1 MEEVLIVTPEFK
13 KSFLSV
19 VRQGIGNGC
28 AIPDS
33 LDWQAIQSLANKQG
47 LAAVI
52 TDGIESLPDAKRPPK
67 VLLLQGI
74 GQTLQNYES
83 RFELYQQAVAE
94 LASWYNSRGYKM
106 MVLKGYA
113 CGLNW
118 PKGNHRPYG
127 DIDIWV
133 FGKQKN
139 ADSLLAK
146 EMGIKVDSSHHH
158 HTVFRWQGFMVEN
171 HYDFVNVHTRKS
183 SAELEKI
190 FKELGK
196 DDSYS
201 LDVLGESVYL
211 PSPNLHA
218 LFLIRHLTSH
228 FTAAEINLRQ
238 VLDWAFFVEKHTKE
252 VDWAWL
258 MALLEKFHMKGFFD
272 CINAICVEDLG
283 FSSTLFPVVQFLPN
297 LKERVLNDIIDP
309 AFPTAEPKGLFKRL
323 VYKFRRW
330 QGNAWKQEMCYGE
343 SRWSTFWLGVWA
355 KILKPASI

>member
-1 MEEVLIVTPEFK
+1 MVNKEYK
-13 KSFLSV
+13 QSFLLLVRLGVGHRGSLPKV
-19 VRQGIGNGC
+19 VDWG
-28 AIPDS
+28 AIKT
-33 LDWQAIQSLANKQG
+33 LADHQG
-47 LAAVI
+47 LSAVVV
-52 TDGIESLPDAKRPPK
+52 DGMEQLLETQLCPK
-67 VLLLQGI
+67 EIVLSWADGVSRR
-74 GQTLQNYES
+74 YES
-83 RFELYQQAVAE
+83 RFTLYQQAVAE
-94 LASWYNSRGYKM
+94 LASWYNSHGYKM

-113 CGLNW
+113 CGINW
-118 PKGNHRPYG
+118 PKSEHRPYG

-133 FGKQKN
+133 FGEQKE
-139 ADSLLAK
+139 ADALLAK
-146 EMGIKVDSSHHH
+146 EKGIKVDSSHHH
-158 HTVFRWQGFMVEN
+158 KAVFRWRGFTVEN
-171 HYDFVNVHTRKS
+171 HYDFVDAHVRKS
-183 SAELEKI
+183 NAELEKI

-196 DDSYS
+196 EDSYS
-201 LDVLGESVYL
+201 VNVLGEKVYL

-258 MALLEKFHMKGFFD
+258 MALLEKYHMKEFFD

-283 FSSTLFPVVQFLPN
+283 FSSTLFPAVQFLPN